1 MRTLN
6 NNKYQIDINKL
17 LDYGFIKE
25 NNTYTYN
32 KYILNNEFQI
42 LVEYKDNIMTSKLI
56 EVSFNDEYLQAD
68 SSTTGEYSNNI
79 KNKYEEIIKDI
90 KEKCFIKKVF
100 KLNQTIQVIEYIRNK
115 YNSDLEYLWE
125 KYDDTAIVRNSIN
138 NKWFGIIMEINK
150 GKLNIKEDT
159 LVEVLDLSYYKN
171 RVDEVINNKNIFPGY
186 HMNKKSWI
194 TIVLDNSMSIDEI
207 YKLIDI
213 SYEISIKKK

>member
-79 KNKYEEIIKDI
+79 KNKYEEILNDI